1 MHFVAALDRVP
12 EMRGVL
18 CLFEGVCS
26 GAADGY
32 ARMLGKPAATL
43 LHLGPGLANGLAN
56 FHNARKARSPIV
68 SLVGEHSTKHLEFDA
83 PLTSDI
89 EAFARTVSEE
99 VFRLG
104 SAAEMGETAVRVM
117 AAARRYPGR
126 IAHLIVAADYS
137 WSESGAVG
145 VMASE
150 ELAHNG
156 LARPR
161 QDGRVPR
168 PLVPRPRGLCAFEEP
183 AHDGH
188 AAAREPGRDPRP
200 LEPSRSGLRASE
212 ERPRVAAGG
221 DLGRGAGNWGILL
234 GGRTVRGQ
242 GLALAARLGAA
253 GWRVLIDRNAARV
266 EAGRGRYQP
275 PRMEYFPGPAQ
286 AQLTGLT
293 DLVLLEAKAPVSFF
307 GYPDEASYLVPSG
320 CRVHELA
327 GIEEDGTAALEEL
340 VASLGLGPAGWA
352 EPEAAMVPEDGP
364 LTLEAIGQAVAA
376 LLPEGAIVS
385 DEMVSSGPPVLAA
398 LPRAAWFDYLPV
410 TGGSIGQGMPVGVGA
425 AVACPGRK
433 VVVLEGDGSAMYT
446 PQSWWTMARE
456 GLDVVTV
463 IFANRRYRIL
473 DIEMRRTGANGFGAQ
488 SEAMVDIGRPELDF
502 VQVARGMGVAAV
514 RVETAGEFVREF
526 GAAMRERGPRVIEAV
541 I

>member
-1 MHFVAALDRVP
+1 MTGAECLLRTLVAGDVEVCFMNPGTSEMHFVAALDRVP

-68 SLVGEHSTKHLEFDA
+68 SLVGEHSTKHLAYDA

-99 VFRLG
+99 VFRLE
-104 SAAEMGETAVRVM
+104 SAAAMGETAARVM

-126 IAHLIVAADYS
+126 IAHMIVAADYS
-137 WSESGAVG
+137 WSEAGAVG
-145 VMASE
+145 II
-150 ELAHNG
+150 
-156 LARPR
+156 
-161 QDGRVPR
+161 
-168 PLVPRPRGLCAFEEP
+168 P
-183 AHDGH
+183 AI
-188 AAAREPGRDPRP
+188 
-200 LEPSRSGLRASE
+200 
-212 ERPRVAAGG
+212 ERPRVPVVGEI
-221 DLGRGAGNWGILL
+221 GRRAGNWGILL
-234 GGRTVRGQ
+234 GGGTVRGK
-242 GLALAARLGAA
+242 GLALAARLAA
-253 GWRVLIDRNAARV
+253 EGWRVLIDRNAARV
-266 EAGRGRYQP
+266 EAGRGRFQP
-275 PRMEYFPGPAQ
+275 RRMEYFPAPAQ
-286 AQLTGLT
+286 AQLAGLT
-293 DLVLLEAKAPVSFF
+293 DLVLVEAKAPVSFF
-307 GYPDEASYLVPSG
+307 GYPDEASYLVPTG
-320 CRVHELA
+320 CQVHELA
-327 GIEEDGTAALEEL
+327 GIEEDGTGALEAL
-340 VASLGLGPAGWA
+340 VESLGLGEAAWT
-352 EPEAAMVPEDGP
+352 EPEAVTVPADGP

-433 VVVLEGDGSAMYT
+433 VVVLEGDGSGMYT

-502 VQVARGMGVAAV
+502 VQIARGMGVEAV
-514 RVETAGEFVREF
+514 RVKTAGEFVRAF
-526 GAAMRERGPRVIEAV
+526 GAAMREPGPRVIEAV